1 MSVPPSTPQDTQAA
15 IAVIII
21 IVAAWS
27 VFYWRTAVRVAIVV
41 LLVLVF
47 YGVVTGMHGVASAL
61 THH

>member
-1 MSVPPSTPQDTQAA
+1 
-15 IAVIII
+15 
-21 IVAAWS
+21 VAAWS